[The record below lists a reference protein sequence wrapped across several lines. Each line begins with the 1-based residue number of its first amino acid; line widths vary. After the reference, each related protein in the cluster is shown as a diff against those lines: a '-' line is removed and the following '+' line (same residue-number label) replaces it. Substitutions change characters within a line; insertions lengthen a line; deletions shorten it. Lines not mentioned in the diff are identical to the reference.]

1 MVSYKKSAIAVAVAV
16 AGIGISTALAGSTI
30 PRNTIPRN
38 TIHFISFDDVD
49 RIIAFTSHAHC
60 EDIEDIHHKGGENFT
75 IEMPQN
81 WGGTV
86 MAKKYDAVVPIHRV
100 QAEIQW
106 QGFEGKTH
114 YDASAITNHTDN
126 SGIRFIYPA
135 GQGDVYETRS
145 GCTVYPCDNAYLQP
159 DDEQTK
165 VTYQTDMVI
174 EIGVFV
180 SACLQSRQP
189 LIAVFDKS

>member
-1 MVSYKKSAIAVAVAV
+1 MVSIKKIV
-16 AGIGISTALAGSTI
+16 IGFVSICATTTLAGSTI
-30 PRNTIPRN
+30 PRNTVRN
-38 TIHFISFDDVD
+38 TIEFIAYDNED
-49 RIIAFTSHAHC
+49 RIISFTSHVQC

-75 IEMPQN
+75 IEIPLN

-86 MAKKYDAVVPIHRV
+86 MAKKYGAVHPIHRI
-100 QAEIQW
+100 QAEFQW

-135 GQGDVYETRS
+135 GQGNVYEARS

-159 DDEQTK
+159 DDVQTK
-165 VTYQTDMVI
+165 VTRQTDMVI
-174 EIGVFV
+174 EIGTRFR
-180 SACLQSRQP
+180 SN
-189 LIAVFDKS
+189 I